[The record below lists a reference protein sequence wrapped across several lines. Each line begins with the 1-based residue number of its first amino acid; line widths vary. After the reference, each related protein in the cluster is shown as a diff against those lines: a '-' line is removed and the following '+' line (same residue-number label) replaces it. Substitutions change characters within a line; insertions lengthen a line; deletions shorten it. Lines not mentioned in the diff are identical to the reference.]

1 MPLDRKRVYE
11 KLMQIGTSS
20 GCHQQPERSFFY
32 HGYQFPVC
40 ARCTGVVLGQFA
52 GMVLFFI
59 YPFPRKWFGF
69 LLFVMFFDWFV
80 QRMEILESTNLRR
93 LLTGMCC
100 GYALGQFY
108 VWVLLKGFYY
118 VYGLVGGRI

>member
-1 MPLDRKRVYE
+1 MSSE
-11 KLMQIGTSS
+11 AGT
-20 GCHQQPERSFFY
+20 ELFY

-40 ARCTGVVLGQFA
+40 ARCTGVMLGQLA

-59 YPFPRKWFGF
+59 YPLPRKWFSF

>member
-1 MPLDRKRVYE
+1 MSSEAGTKLFLSWVSISCLCKVYR
-11 KLMQIGTSS
+11 
-20 GCHQQPERSFFY
+20 GCAGAVCRNGAIFY
-32 HGYQFPVC
+32 LSISAKMV
-40 ARCTGVVLGQFA
+40 RLFA
-52 GMVLFFI
+52 
-59 YPFPRKWFGF
+59 
-69 LLFVMFFDWFV
+69 MFFDWFV

>member
-1 MPLDRKRVYE
+1 MSSEAGTELFLSWVSISCLRKVYRGYAGAACRNGA
-11 KLMQIGTSS
+11 I
-20 GCHQQPERSFFY
+20 FY
-32 HGYQFPVC
+32 LS
-40 ARCTGVVLGQFA
+40 ASA
-52 GMVLFFI
+52 EMV
-59 YPFPRKWFGF
+59 